1 MERTETPDGDAAV
14 QSDLERTMNGS
25 TGAFWSLE
33 TNFAEKELSPVL
45 SWIKL
50 TTQT

>member
-1 MERTETPDGDAAV
+1 MVSSV
-14 QSDLERTMNGS
+14 QRDLERTMNGP

-33 TNFAEKELSPVL
+33 INFAEKELRPVL